1 MNPGIVAAL
10 VRKDVA
16 LFFRNPFF
24 ALISVLGMVA
34 YVVIYFMM
42 PATSEEKFTIGLYP
56 PSLPALF
63 AQQFES
69 REMAIVIPESE
80 EALRAGVEDGTFR
93 VGIVMPPEAAAAIL
107 SGNDAEIT
115 AYFPPGIPA
124 ELNDAFAD
132 LLTMVFNE
140 AAYRAADQPLLI
152 TLDEEVLGYDLA
164 GEALPIRDRMLPLF
178 AVLIFMME
186 TLGLANLI
194 AEEYERGT
202 VRALL
207 ITPMKPRELF
217 AGKSITG
224 VLLAFLQALFLIAV
238 TGKLGIHPLL
248 IITALLLGALLVT
261 GVGFLVASVSKD
273 LMSVVSYGSLAMIVL
288 GIPSVSI
295 MFPGMISDWVRVI
308 PSFYLVDTLHRVLNF
323 GAGWAESSTNL
334 IILAL
339 SGLAVLALGAFV
351 LRRRLQ

>member
-1 MNPGIVAAL
+1 MNPGIIATL

-24 ALISVLGMVA
+24 AMISVLGMVA
-34 YVVIYFMM
+34 YIAIYFAM
-42 PATSEEKFTIGLYP
+42 PATADEKFTIGLYP

-63 AQQFES
+63 MQQFET
-69 REMAIVIPESE
+69 REMAVIIPESE

-93 VGIVMPPEAAAAIL
+93 VGIVMPPEAAEAIL
-107 SGNDAEIT
+107 SGNEAEIT

-140 AAYRAADQPLLI
+140 AAYMSADQPLRI
-152 TLDEEVLGYDLA
+152 TLDEEVLGYDLS

-207 ITPMKPRELF
+207 ITPMKTRELF

-224 VLLAFLQALFLIAV
+224 VLLAFVQALILIAI
-238 TGKLGIHPLL
+238 TGKLGINPLL
-248 IITALLLGALLVT
+248 ILVALVFGAILVT
-261 GVGFLVASVSKD
+261 GVGFLVAAISKD
-273 LMSVVSYGSLAMIVL
+273 LMSVVSWGSLAMIVL

-295 MFPGMISDWVRVI
+295 MFPGMVSDWVRLI
-308 PSFYLVDTLHRVLNF
+308 PSYYLVDTLHRVLNF
-323 GAGWAESSTNL
+323 GAGWADMTSNL
-334 IILAL
+334 LILLA
-339 SGLAVLALGAFV
+339 SGLVVLFIGTFV
-351 LRRRLQ
+351 LNRRLQ